1 MTKNYC
7 ISFVAGRDWSYL
19 LLLYVFVQFS
29 RVVVVGVLYPSL
41 KYFGY
46 GINWKEATVLVWAG
60 LRGAVALSLSLSVAV
75 SDFYFLLVYIF

>member
-1 MTKNYC
+1 MTKKSR
-7 ISFVAGRDWSYL
+7 IVAGRDWSYL

-29 RVVVVGVLYPSL
+29 RVVVVAVLYPSL
-41 KYFGY
+41 KCFGY

-75 SDFYFLLVYIF
+75 SDFI